1 MKLNVYL
8 LAENVLQSDRSAG
21 GITKTIVVTPADTS
35 RIVELHNY
43 FITVCSG
50 VGLTL
55 FVVLGFLK
63 VVFFGR
69 LLLVGLEG

>member
-1 MKLNVYL
+1 M
-8 LAENVLQSDRSAG
+8 QSDRSAG
-21 GITKTIVVTPADTS
+21 GLTKTIVVTPADTS

-63 VVFFGR
+63 VIFFGR
-69 LLLVGLEG
+69 LHVGLEVKSEGRKRSRQRNF